1 MTVKVHLFPLH
12 FVSLNHGCSSSNMC
26 FPSYTFPEQEGVNS
40 DKCRRLF
47 LRNCKWE
54 NVKVVSLSIRVEL
67 ISHPFVT
74 FFYFYDWRLN
84 KKRSVWLMSTN
95 GGCLQEGKR
104 SGSNDHH
111 GTKKV
116 SVIRSALSSA
126 TKRWTHN
133 FLRENTKF
141 GNIYMNLEN
150 SKEISKTALS
160 KRTIFYSRDGQ

>member
-54 NVKVVSLSIRVEL
+54 NVKVVSLSLRVEL

-74 FFYFYDWRLN
+74 FFISTIGGSIKKERLIN
-84 KKRSVWLMSTN
+84 VHKWWLSPR
-95 GGCLQEGKR
+95 GKR
-104 SGSNDHH
+104 SGSDDHH
-111 GTKKV
+111 STKKV
-116 SVIRSALSSA
+116 SMIRSALSSA

-141 GNIYMNLEN
+141 GKNLDN
-150 SKEISKTALS
+150 SEEISKTALS